1 MSVQNQKTGASRSAE
16 AKERRI
22 RPQRA
27 SYPRTKELSGVVV
40 VVTARDRRA
49 AVARCL
55 EGLRDSHEHCA
66 DIVYVD
72 ALSADRSALMVRE
85 RFPFARVVPEF
96 EDAIRAVQHDAA
108 PPRFVVVV
116 SPDVSLDRLAL
127 RALVRAAA
135 AAPEGEA
142 VAPTLED
149 PGGNALDTDTGAS
162 IDPADCRRS
171 APPDVP
177 VWAARRRELARGK
190 TLSVRVLSDVRAL
203 VPRPAELSQQLPS
216 RSS

>member
-1 MSVQNQKTGASRSAE
+1 VSVQDQKTSAGRPAE

-27 SYPRTKELSGVVV
+27 RYPRTKELSGVVV

-72 ALSADRSALMVRE
+72 GLSADRSPVMVRE

-96 EDAIRAVQHDAA
+96 SDAIRAVQHDAA

-149 PGGNALDTDTGAS
+149 PGGNALDTDTEVS
-162 IDPADCRRS
+162 VDPADCRS
-171 APPDVP
+171 SMP
-177 VWAARRRELARGK
+177 VWAVRRRDLARGK
-190 TLSVRVLSDVRAL
+190 TLTVRVLSDVRAL
-203 VPRPAELSQQLPS
+203 VPRPAELSH
-216 RSS
+216 RSATRSI